1 MLRYYNFDIV
11 FQEIPDEVTLAINL
25 TCCPNRCEGCH
36 SPHLRQKIGPELTTV
51 ELDSIISRYKD
62 SITCVCFM
70 GGDNDVE
77 AIEKLAHYIISTYS
91 LKTAWYSG
99 RNSFPNHTE
108 FFSFIKLGEY
118 QPERGNLKNR
128 LTNQR
133 LYKIEAG
140 EKMDITNLFWK

>member
-36 SPHLRQKIGPELTTV
+36 SPHLRENIGPELTTI

-77 AIEKLAHYIISTYS
+77 TIEKLAYYILSTYP

-99 RNSFPNHTE
+99 RNRFPNHTE
-108 FFSFIKLGEY
+108 FFSFIKLGGY
-118 QPERGNLKNR
+118 QPERGNLKSR

-140 EKMDITNLFWK
+140 EKIDITNQFWK

>member
-1 MLRYYNFDIV
+1 
-11 FQEIPDEVTLAINL
+11 
-25 TCCPNRCEGCH
+25 
-36 SPHLRQKIGPELTTV
+36 
-51 ELDSIISRYKD
+51 
-62 SITCVCFM
+62 M

-99 RNSFPNHTE
+99 RYSFPNQTE
-108 FFSFIKLGEY
+108 FFSFIKLGGY

-140 EKMDITNLFWK
+140 EKMDITSLFWK

>member
-36 SPHLRQKIGPELTTV
+36 SPHLRENIGPELTTI

-70 GGDNDVE
+70 GGDNDIE

-99 RNSFPNHTE
+99 CNSFPNHTE
-108 FFSFIKLGEY
+108 FFSFIKLGGY